1 MASMKSTRHTT
12 SGASAGPPL
21 PSTRASTS
29 ALLACGVVA
38 GPLFIISVLVQ
49 AVTRAG
55 FDLQRH
61 PLSSLSL
68 GHLGWIQITTFVVT
82 GLLVLAYAVAT
93 RRVLRP
99 GRGGTWAPL
108 LIGVNGVSLIV
119 SGVFLADP
127 INGYPPGMSE
137 QPTWHGI
144 VHSLAP
150 ALAGLAGLATY
161 AIFARRFAA
170 IGQRGWA
177 AFCLVVAPIVL
188 VLNFAALPAADF
200 RLTLAGLTLSWAWTS
215 LIAARLMAE
224 ARSRTANRSLQPQ
237 ALSP

>member
-1 MASMKSTRHTT
+1 MRSTRHTT
-12 SGASAGPPL
+12 SDASADPPL
-21 PSTRASTS
+21 PATGASTT

-38 GPLFIISVLVQ
+38 GPLFIASVLAQ
-49 AVTRAG
+49 ALTRAG
-55 FDLQRH
+55 FDPQRH

-68 GHLGWIQITTFVVT
+68 GHLGWIQIATFVVT

-93 RRVLRP
+93 RRVLHP

-108 LIGVNGVSLIV
+108 LIGVNGASLIV

-127 INGYPPGMSE
+127 INGFPPGMSE

-161 AIFARRFAA
+161 AVFARRFAA
-170 IGQRGWA
+170 AGRPGWA
-177 AFCLVVAPIVL
+177 AFCLVVAPIVV

-200 RLTLAGLTLSWAWTS
+200 RLILAGLALSWTWTS

-224 ARSRTANRSLQPQ
+224 ARSRTTNHSLPPRTD
-237 ALSP
+237 L